1 MPNFSDRD
9 LNDLLR
15 VIDTNGNG
23 VVEYDEL
30 HGTHS
35 RAREQMEH
43 IGTYPTG
50 NMLSGGVYLKCI
62 NDTLMTI

>member
-15 VIDTNGNG
+15 IIDTNGNG

-35 RAREQMEH
+35 RDGEQMEC
-43 IGTYPTG
+43 IQLGTCFEVFILNTY
-50 NMLSGGVYLKCI
+50 S
-62 NDTLMTI
+62 

>member
-1 MPNFSDRD
+1 MFEQTHNFHNSTHPFFCTDCLQAIMPNFSDRD

-35 RAREQMEH
+35 RPGEQMGH
-43 IGTYPTG
+43 I
-50 NMLSGGVYLKCI
+50 
-62 NDTLMTI
+62 

>member
-23 VVEYDEL
+23 VVEYEEL
-30 HGTHS
+30 LGDLGKTVVDAQS
-35 RAREQMEH
+35 QETPGRR
-43 IGTYPTG
+43 T
-50 NMLSGGVYLKCI
+50 
-62 NDTLMTI
+62 